1 MPITTPIQT
10 IKFSQMTPGGD
21 IANNDQVPGLLSGG
35 NVLFNNPWTFLPPGS
50 TADRPPPST
59 AINYR
64 LRFNTDDQLY
74 EYYDAVLGQ
83 WTQLQEN
90 TFTVGP
96 FVTYTSSDS
105 LPDAFN
111 LGTLASGI
119 LKQTVT
125 TGVSTPN
132 IAVNG
137 VDYYGPGF
145 TGYFQS
151 PAGVKDI
158 SGNIIM
164 GWNTAGPTAVN
175 YPLFLANVSGYPV
188 AQFAEGAD
196 TNIDY
201 FYYTKGN
208 GAHVLISQNPT
219 LPFIIYNGTLGQH
232 STNFLFSNTAITRN
246 VTFQD
251 ADGTV
256 AFLSDIPSQV
266 LNWVPAP
273 SSPITAAINTGYYI
287 TDASQVTITL
297 PTTAPAGSLVAVV
310 GYGAGGWIL
319 QPGIGQTIK
328 ILTQSAS
335 TSITSAEAFDCI
347 EVICVVANTTWVARS
362 SITTGFTVS

>member
-96 FVTYTSSDS
+96 FVTYTASVS

-145 TGYFQS
+145 TGLIQAPSGFQGLDGNI
-151 PAGVKDI
+151 ALGLAYQTDGVNYIAVTNQI
-158 SGNIIM
+158 SGFAPGIVSN
-164 GWNTAGPTAVN
+164 GP
-175 YPLFLANVSGYPV
+175 
-188 AQFAEGAD
+188 D
-196 TNIDY
+196 TNVGIG
-201 FYYTKGN
+201 FVTKGTGTYQFSTTGTTVFTVNSGTSYQHLTSFIFPGTAN
-208 GAHVLISQNPT
+208 GIN
-219 LPFIIYNGTLGQH
+219 
-232 STNFLFSNTAITRN
+232 ITY
-246 VTFQD
+246 QD
-251 ADGTV
+251 ASGTV
-256 AFLSDIPSQV
+256 AYLSDIPPQV
-266 LNWVPAP
+266 LYWVAA
-273 SSPITAAINTGYYI
+273 SSTPITAAINTGYYI

-297 PTTAPAGSLVAVV
+297 PTTAPAGTLVAIV

-319 QPGIGQTIK
+319 QPGSGQTIK

-335 TSITSAEAFDCI
+335 TSIASSEAFDCI